1 MQQIWEMPGTA
12 SVLLEEVAI
21 SPTIE
26 QPSRQLTNCRTIIP
40 NKFLHCCKVPRA
52 TVDSP
57 TWGIPAKGLRTPREF
72 DFEGQWDLINRAST
86 GLGKQTL
93 GGHEQNL
100 ACSRNQEDR
109 AVMPREA
116 ETDLPVSVQEF
127 PEEFGL
133 TVAFNGIRGNQ

>member
-72 DFEGQWDLINRAST
+72 DFEGQWDLRTELPQDWGNRPLEGT
-86 GLGKQTL
+86 NKTL
-93 GGHEQNL
+93 CTPGARKKEL
-100 ACSRNQEDR
+100 
-109 AVMPREA
+109 
-116 ETDLPVSVQEF
+116 
-127 PEEFGL
+127 
-133 TVAFNGIRGNQ
+133 